1 MPHLGMESDS
11 TLSLGYGI
19 PQFETDIGIASG
31 PISEFLEETNA
42 KFLQQ

>member
-1 MPHLGMESDS
+1 MPHLGMESDC

-19 PQFETDIGIASG
+19 PQFETDKGIASG

-42 KFLQQ
+42 KLL

>member
-1 MPHLGMESDS
+1 MPHLGTESDS

-31 PISEFLEETNA
+31 PVAEFLEETNA
-42 KFLQQ
+42 KLL